1 MQVYYV
7 LYIIFI
13 LKEDRLWSIIQNRS
27 FFLITDIYSY
37 QNLMWMCP
45 VIFGIFLFNIKK
57 VA

>member
-1 MQVYYV
+1 MEVYYV

-27 FFLITDIYSY
+27 FFLITDIYSS

-45 VIFGIFLFNIKK
+45 GIFDIFLFNIKK